1 MADPSDLNA
10 ETGDIARTAG
20 LEVISRL
27 NDATGCSKGDIVHFD
42 ANGLA
47 VIGVNGTGNQQAGFA
62 VALEDGTLSTAS
74 RFAIGNSY
82 VHVTAGEAI
91 VPFEAIDID
100 GTAGR
105 AGSHTRAADAS
116 LTLTVANT
124 TNMQADLEA
133 ALDLQRD
140 YFDSFVGRYIGHQTE
155 LVGDPTDAADGD
167 IIIVRLGL

>member
-1 MADPSDLNA
+1 MANPATSNA
-10 ETGDIARTAG
+10 AAGDVAKTAG

-47 VIGVNGTGNQQAGFA
+47 VVGVNGTGNQQAGFA

-74 RFAIGNSY
+74 RFAVGNSY
-82 VHVTAGEAI
+82 VYVTAGEAI

-100 GTAGR
+100 ATAGR
-105 AGSHTRAADAS
+105 AGSHTRPADSA
-116 LTLTVANT
+116 LNLTVANT
-124 TNMQADLEA
+124 TNMEADLDT
-133 ALDLQRD
+133 ALDAQRD

-155 LVGDPTDAADGD
+155 ITGDPTDAADGD
-167 IIIVRLGL
+167 IIAVRLGL